1 VRSVTAVGLVSGPL
15 ILLGYAVGSLPV
27 AYLLARR
34 RLRSQLRGAPIRA
47 DGQTNDGAV
56 VAATHAALALA
67 VATLAWHVT
76 VRVAP
81 GGNYRVPEASR
92 IAFAST
98 QVLTAWQS
106 VALWTGL
113 AAVVGHVAP
122 VWGRFRSGGSGL
134 VPALALLLAY
144 APSLFTAS
152 VLAFFAGLV
161 LTRSPRPAVA
171 VALAMTVGAAWA
183 AWLTEVPSGW
193 GVVNGPEVT
202 LWAAVLGGVL
212 FARWQRGDV
221 PAPPGGPS
229 GPSGPARPGP
239 RQ

>member
-15 ILLGYAVGSLPV
+15 ILLGYAIGSLPV
-27 AYLLARR
+27 TYVVARR
-34 RLRSQLRGAPIRA
+34 RLRRELGGTRSRPG
-47 DGQTNDGAV
+47 GGTNDDAV
-56 VAATHAALALA
+56 VAALHALLTVA

-76 VRVAP
+76 IRVAP

-122 VWGRFRSGGSGL
+122 VWGRFRGGGSGI

-144 APSLFTAS
+144 APTMFTAA
-152 VLAFFAGLV
+152 VLAFFAGLL
-161 LTRSPRPAVA
+161 LTRASRPAVA
-171 VALAMTVGAAWA
+171 VAVPMTVAAAWA
-183 AWLTEVPSGW
+183 AWLTEVPAGW
-193 GVVNGPEVT
+193 GMVNGPEIT

-212 FARWQRGDV
+212 FARWHRGDV
-221 PAPPGGPS
+221 LAEPDP
-229 GPSGPARPGP
+229 
-239 RQ
+239 Q